1 MTKKE
6 KCLERIREGL
16 KQLVTIK
23 AGYATR
29 QDRQEVIL
37 LHFLDRAEQI
47 VRAAALIDT
56 LATPLQI
63 LCRVFCEDLF
73 LACWISQSMEAADEY
88 EAGVASE
95 VAKMMGISLTNGW
108 GAIQNRHTKAPVSE
122 EFMQTEFFP
131 KLKALKTPR
140 TNVEQIA
147 KKLGLQKVYDILY
160 RGASLDLHGN
170 TFGLPDHQG
179 EGGDYA
185 ALSAIDAILDCLLTL
200 VELPRKPFNAKAI
213 LVRMRLEREPSTR

>member
-6 KCLERIREGL
+6 KCLERIRYGL
-16 KQLVTIK
+16 NQLVSIK

-29 QDRQEVIL
+29 QDKQDMIL
-37 LHFLDRAEQI
+37 RHFLDRAEQI
-47 VRAAALIDT
+47 VQAALLIET

-73 LACWISQSMEAADEY
+73 LACWISLSKEAADEY
-88 EAGVASE
+88 EVGVAAE
-95 VAKMMGISLTNGW
+95 VAKMMGVSLTNGW
-108 GAIQNRHTKAPVSE
+108 GVIQNRHTKEPVSE
-122 EFMQTEFFP
+122 GFMQTEVFP

-147 KKLGLQKVYDILY
+147 QKLGLQKVYDILY

-170 TFGLPDHQG
+170 TFGLPDHPG
-179 EGGDYA
+179 EGADYA
-185 ALSAIDAILDCLLTL
+185 ALSAIDAILACLISLA
-200 VELPRKPFNAKAI
+200 ELPRKPFDAKAI
-213 LVRMRLEREPSTR
+213 LVLMRLEREPSIP